1 MGRVPEETVTTP
13 DDEGLTTHTVP
24 NEVPVPSDR
33 PIMAFFDVD
42 NTLMR
47 GTSLFHLG
55 REAWAR
61 KIIGAREIAR
71 FAWHQRRFISV
82 GENQDHLDSARDR
95 ALGLA
100 RGHKVAEINSLA
112 EQIWEHRIKKR
123 LYPDTVG
130 LTQEHIAKG
139 HEVWLVSATPVEIGT
154 VMAKHL
160 GLTGALGTV
169 VEAVD
174 GIYTGRLVGHTLHAE
189 RKAEAARELAA
200 TAGADLRDC
209 WAYSDS
215 RNDIPLLEMV
225 GNPVVVNPDAAL
237 ARHAELNG
245 WPMLRLTPRSIRGA
259 RRRVR
264 REARRVRK
272 SARRADPAD

>member
-1 MGRVPEETVTTP
+1 MGRVPEETP
-13 DDEGLTTHTVP
+13 SA
-24 NEVPVPSDR
+24 PSDR
-33 PIMAFFDVD
+33 PIIAFFDVD

-61 KIIGAREIAR
+61 KIIRFREIAR

-100 RGHKVAEINSLA
+100 AGHPVADIQALA
-112 EQIWEHRIKKR
+112 EAIWEHRIKKR
-123 LYPDTVG
+123 LYPETVD
-130 LTQEHIAKG
+130 LAQEHVGKG
-139 HEVWLVSATPVEIGT
+139 HEVWLVSATPVEIGR
-154 VMAKHL
+154 VIAKHL

-169 VEAVD
+169 VESVD
-174 GIYTGRLVGHTLHAE
+174 GVYTGRLVGHTLHAE
-189 RKAEAARELAA
+189 RKAEAARGLAA
-200 TAGADLRDC
+200 TAKADLADC

-215 RNDIPLLEMV
+215 RNDIPLLELV

-237 ARHAELNG
+237 AAHAQQHG
-245 WPMLRLTPRSIRGA
+245 WPMLRLTPRSIREA
-259 RRRVR
+259 QRRVR
-264 REARRVRK
+264 REARQVRR
-272 SARRADPAD
+272 SARRTKPAA

>member
-1 MGRVPEETVTTP
+1 MGRVPEETPTA
-13 DDEGLTTHTVP
+13 
-24 NEVPVPSDR
+24 PSSR
-33 PIMAFFDVD
+33 PIIAFFDVD

-61 KIIGAREIAR
+61 RIIGVREIAR

-82 GENQDHLDSARDR
+82 GENQEHLDSARDR

-100 RGHKVAEINSLA
+100 AGHAVADIEHLA
-112 EQIWEHRIKKR
+112 DEIWERRIKRR
-123 LYPDTVG
+123 LYPETVG

-139 HEVWLVSATPVEIGT
+139 HEVWLVSATPVEIGR
-154 VMAKHL
+154 VMARHL

-169 VEAVD
+169 VESID
-174 GIYTGRLVGHTLHAE
+174 GVYTGKLVGHTLHAE
-189 RKAEAARELAA
+189 RKAEAARDLAA
-200 TAGADLRDC
+200 TAGAELADC

-215 RNDIPLLEMV
+215 RNDIPLLAMV

-237 ARHAELNG
+237 AHHARQHG
-245 WPMLRLTPRSIRGA
+245 WPMLQLTPRSIREA
-259 RRRVR
+259 QRRVR
-264 REARRVRK
+264 RQARQVRK
-272 SARRADPAD
+272 SARRGRPTA

>member
-1 MGRVPEETVTTP
+1 MPEDLHPAPSDTTASIGVEETP
-13 DDEGLTTHTVP
+13 P
-24 NEVPVPSDR
+24 PSER
-33 PIMAFFDVD
+33 PIIAFFDVD

-61 KIIGAREIAR
+61 KIIGFREIAR
-71 FAWHQRRFISV
+71 FAWHQMRFIRV
-82 GENQDHLDSARDR
+82 GENQDHLDNARDR

-100 RGHKVAEINSLA
+100 KGHTVSDITSLA
-112 EQIWEHRIKKR
+112 EHIWEHRIKKR

-130 LTQEHIAKG
+130 LTQDHIAKG
-139 HEVWLVSATPVEIGT
+139 HEVWLVSATPVEIGQ

-169 VEAVD
+169 VDSVD
-174 GIYTGRLVGHTLHAE
+174 GVYTGKLVGHTLHAE
-189 RKAEAARELAA
+189 RKAEAARDLAA
-200 TAGADLRDC
+200 SAKADLADC

-225 GNPVVVNPDAAL
+225 GNPVVVNPDAVL
-237 ARHAELNG
+237 AHHAHQRG
-245 WPMLRLTPRSIRGA
+245 WPALRLTPRSIREA

-264 REARRVRK
+264 KEARRVRRG
-272 SARRADPAD
+272 ARRTPPTA

>member
-1 MGRVPEETVTTP
+1 MPEETAPSEDTTTSP
-13 DDEGLTTHTVP
+13 LES
-24 NEVPVPSDR
+24 PVPSDR
-33 PIMAFFDVD
+33 PIIAFFDVD

-61 KIIGAREIAR
+61 KIIGFREIAR

-82 GENQDHLDSARDR
+82 GENQDHLDSAKDR
-95 ALGLA
+95 ALGLVG
-100 RGHKVAEINSLA
+100 GHSVADINSLA
-112 EQIWEHRIKKR
+112 EHIWEHRISKR

-130 LTQEHIAKG
+130 LTQDHIAKG

-174 GIYTGRLVGHTLHAE
+174 GVYTGRLVGHTLHAE
-189 RKAEAARELAA
+189 RKADAARDLAA
-200 TAGADLRDC
+200 SAGARLADC

-237 ARHAELNG
+237 AHHAQQRG
-245 WPMLRLTPRSIRGA
+245 WPMMRLSPRSIREA

-264 REARRVRK
+264 REARRVRR
-272 SARRADPAD
+272 SARRTPSET

>member
-1 MGRVPEETVTTP
+1 MPEEPALTP
-13 DDEGLTTHTVP
+13 SDDAATSPMES
-24 NEVPVPSDR
+24 PVPSDR
-33 PIMAFFDVD
+33 PIIAFFDVD

-55 REAWAR
+55 TEAWAR
-61 KIIGAREIAR
+61 RIIGFREIAR

-82 GENQDHLDSARDR
+82 GENQNHLDGARDR

-100 RGHKVAEINSLA
+100 AGHSVADINSLA
-112 EQIWEHRIKKR
+112 EHIWEHRISKR

-130 LTQEHIAKG
+130 LTQDHVAKG
-139 HEVWLVSATPVEIGT
+139 HEVWLVSATPVEIGE

-169 VEAVD
+169 VESVD
-174 GIYTGRLVGHTLHAE
+174 GVYTGRLVGHTLHAE
-189 RKAEAARELAA
+189 RKAEAARALAA
-200 TAGADLRDC
+200 SAGARLEDC

-237 ARHAELNG
+237 AHHAQQNG
-245 WPMLRLTPRSIRGA
+245 WPMMRLSPRSIREA

-264 REARRVRK
+264 REARRVRR
-272 SARRADPAD
+272 SARRTPSAP

>member
-1 MGRVPEETVTTP
+1 MPEEMSP
-13 DDEGLTTHTVP
+13 IDDTATGVI
-24 NEVPVPSDR
+24 NEVPAPSER
-33 PIMAFFDVD
+33 PIIAFFDVD

-61 KIIGAREIAR
+61 KIIGFREISR

-82 GENQDHLDSARDR
+82 GENQEHLDSAKDR
-95 ALGLA
+95 ALGLIG
-100 RGHKVAEINSLA
+100 GHAVADINALA
-112 EQIWEHRIKKR
+112 EHIWEHRIKKR

-130 LTQEHIAKG
+130 LTQDHIAKG

-169 VEAVD
+169 VESID
-174 GIYTGRLVGHTLHAE
+174 GVYTGRLVGHTLHAE
-189 RKAEAARELAA
+189 RKAEAARDLAA
-200 TAGADLRDC
+200 TAKADLADC

-215 RNDIPLLEMV
+215 RNDIPLLETV

-237 ARHAELNG
+237 AAHAQERG
-245 WPMLRLTPRSIRGA
+245 WPMLRLTPRSIRDA
-259 RRRVR
+259 RKRVR
-264 REARRVRK
+264 REARRVRRG
-272 SARRADPAD
+272 ARRMTPAD

>member
-1 MGRVPEETVTTP
+1 MVPETPAAPSDDTTT
-13 DDEGLTTHTVP
+13 GAH
-24 NEVPVPSDR
+24 EVPVPSDR
-33 PIMAFFDVD
+33 PILAFFDVD

-61 KIIGAREIAR
+61 KIIGLRDIAR

-82 GENQDHLDSARDR
+82 GENQEHLDSARDR
-95 ALGLA
+95 ALGLVG
-100 RGHKVAEINSLA
+100 GHTVEQIRALA
-112 EQIWEHRIKKR
+112 EHIWQHRISKR

-130 LTQEHIAKG
+130 LAQEHIAKG

-169 VEAVD
+169 VESVD
-174 GIYTGRLVGHTLHAE
+174 GVYTGRLVGHTLHAE
-189 RKAEAARELAA
+189 RKAEAARGLAA
-200 TAGADLRDC
+200 TASADLADC

-215 RNDIPLLEMV
+215 RNDIPLLELV
-225 GNPVVVNPDAAL
+225 GNPVVVNPDAEL
-237 ARHAELNG
+237 ARHAEENG
-245 WPMLRLTPRSIRGA
+245 WPVMRLSPRSIRGA
-259 RRRVR
+259 QRRVR
-264 REARRVRK
+264 REARRVRR
-272 SARRADPAD
+272 SARRTPAD

>member
-1 MGRVPEETVTTP
+1 MPEEPARSVDTATSTP
-13 DDEGLTTHTVP
+13 ETAL
-24 NEVPVPSDR
+24 PSDR
-33 PIMAFFDVD
+33 PIIAFFDVD

-61 KIIGAREIAR
+61 GIIGFREIAR

-82 GENQDHLDSARDR
+82 GENQSHLDSARER
-95 ALGLA
+95 GLGLIGG
-100 RGHKVAEINSLA
+100 RQVADIDSLA
-112 EQIWEHRIKKR
+112 EHIWERRISRR

-130 LTQEHIAKG
+130 LTQDHIAKG

-154 VMAKHL
+154 VIATHL

-169 VEAVD
+169 VESVD
-174 GIYTGRLVGHTLHAE
+174 GVYTGRLVGHPLHAE
-189 RKAEAARELAA
+189 RKADAARDLARN
-200 TAGADLRDC
+200 AGARLADC

-237 ARHAELNG
+237 AQHAQQHG
-245 WPMLRLTPRSIRGA
+245 WPVMRLSPRSIREA

-264 REARRVRK
+264 REARRAPTA
-272 SARRADPAD
+272 S

>member
-1 MGRVPEETVTTP
+1 MPEDLSPLVDTVTGVH
-13 DDEGLTTHTVP
+13 EL
-24 NEVPVPSDR
+24 PSPSER
-33 PIMAFFDVD
+33 PIIAFFDVD

-61 KIIGAREIAR
+61 KIIGMREIAR

-82 GENQDHLDSARDR
+82 GENQDHLDNARDR

-100 RGHKVAEINSLA
+100 KGRAVADITALA
-112 EQIWEHRIKKR
+112 EHIWEHRIKRR

-130 LTQEHIAKG
+130 LTQDHVAKG
-139 HEVWLVSATPVEIGT
+139 HEVWLVSATPVEIGE
-154 VMAKHL
+154 VIAKHL

-169 VEAVD
+169 VESVD

-189 RKAEAARELAA
+189 RKAAAARELAA
-200 TAGADLRDC
+200 TAKAALADC

-225 GNPVVVNPDAAL
+225 GNPVVVNPDATL
-237 ARHAELNG
+237 AHHAQRHG
-245 WPMLRLTPRSIRGA
+245 WPILKLTPRSIREA

-264 REARRVRK
+264 REARRVRR
-272 SARRADPAD
+272 SARRAAAE